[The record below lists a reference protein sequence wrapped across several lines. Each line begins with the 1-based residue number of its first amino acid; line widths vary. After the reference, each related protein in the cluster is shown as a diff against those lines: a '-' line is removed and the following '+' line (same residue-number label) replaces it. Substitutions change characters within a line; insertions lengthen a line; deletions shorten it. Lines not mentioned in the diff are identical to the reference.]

1 MKKIITAI
9 ALVSATMVMG
19 ACSSTSKTIPGASKT
34 EVNLNLTSSDIE
46 IGSKISGR
54 ASVEYFLFIPYQ
66 VDGLNILHPKSMR
79 VGNSVEDANG
89 ILLQEPFETAYAP
102 AGIIPVLSHFSHFSH
117 LKYGLCKEAMNNA
130 MEKAPEADFVMPM
143 AVERA
148 TVNKFLVMSTE
159 YCEVS
164 GKAVTYK
171 TSGAAQ

>member
-79 VGNSVEDANG
+79 VGNSLEDATG
-89 ILLQEPFETAYAP
+89 ILLQELFE
-102 AGIIPVLSHFSHFSH
+102 
-117 LKYGLCKEAMNNA
+117 YGLCKEAMNNA